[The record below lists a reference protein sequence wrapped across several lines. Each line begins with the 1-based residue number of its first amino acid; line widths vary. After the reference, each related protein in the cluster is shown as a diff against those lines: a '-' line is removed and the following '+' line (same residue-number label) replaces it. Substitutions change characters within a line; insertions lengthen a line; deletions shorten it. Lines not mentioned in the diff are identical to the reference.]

1 MTETAEE
8 ERRDEEAPE
17 SVEIAR
23 IQLLLAEKRTSLA
36 ALRTGIAVFTLPLS
50 VTTVLVTTSR
60 FYNFVE
66 NLHYLIP
73 LLLVCMGLVVAGAYL
88 IGVSLV
94 KFQRESRQIAR
105 IKNRH
110 RDWQDLLD

>member
-1 MTETAEE
+1 MADRAERE
-8 ERRDEEAPE
+8 PRDAEAPE

-60 FYNFVE
+60 FYDFIE
-66 NLHYLIP
+66 NLHYLVP
-73 LLLVCMGLVVAGAYL
+73 LLLVCIGLVLAGAYL
-88 IGVSLV
+88 IVVSLV

-105 IKNRH
+105 IKDRH
-110 RDWQDLLD
+110 RDWQDLFD